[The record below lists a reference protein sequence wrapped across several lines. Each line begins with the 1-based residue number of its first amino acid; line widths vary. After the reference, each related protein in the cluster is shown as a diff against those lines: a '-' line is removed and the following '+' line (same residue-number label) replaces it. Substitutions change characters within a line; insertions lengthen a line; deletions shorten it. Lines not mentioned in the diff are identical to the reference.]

1 MLIDETY
8 LEQQFGIKPHRKRA
22 VNKTHD
28 ARKAHANTLD
38 GSGEVNAA
46 QKAFKKIERLVAV
59 RDRSV
64 SEVTKRLKQDDFSSA
79 VIDEA
84 IDRALRCN
92 YLDDHRFADILIRSR
107 LSAGRGVEGIKREL
121 QDHQI
126 DLVSCEALFDEY
138 QALYPSEF
146 TRALDALMKK
156 PPRAKNK
163 QQAAFSKLMRM
174 GYSSAIA
181 AAAARQWAETA

>member
-22 VNKTHD
+22 ESKKHD
-28 ARKAHANTLD
+28 VQKNRSDTLTT
-38 GSGEVNAA
+38 SGEANAA

-64 SEVTKRLKQDDFSSA
+64 SEVTKRLKQDDYSLA
-79 VIDEA
+79 DIDEA
-84 IDRALRCN
+84 IERALHCH

-121 QDHQI
+121 QEHHI

-138 QALYPSEF
+138 QGLYPSEF
-146 TRALDALMKK
+146 TRALNVLTNK

-181 AAAARQWAETA
+181 AAAARQWAETV